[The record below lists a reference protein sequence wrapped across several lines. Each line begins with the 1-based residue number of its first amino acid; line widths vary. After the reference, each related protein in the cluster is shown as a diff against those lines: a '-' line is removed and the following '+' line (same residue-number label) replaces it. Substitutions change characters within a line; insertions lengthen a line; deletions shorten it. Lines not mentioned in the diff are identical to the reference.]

1 MYVIV
6 ACRSST
12 ELTNGEMADAIDV
25 GFWGAYSVA
34 TTSSNATR
42 IAWEWTGRASRVV
55 LFVDCSGFASRSTCT
70 RLCSKVV
77 KRRRGC
83 I

>member
-1 MYVIV
+1 MDVII
-6 ACRSST
+6 ACKPST
-12 ELTNGEMADAIDV
+12 ELANGDMADAIDA

-42 IAWEWTGRASRVV
+42 IAWEWAGRASKVV
-55 LFVDCSGFASRSTCT
+55 LLVGSGGDFASKSICT

-77 KRRRGC
+77 KRRRG
-83 I
+83 